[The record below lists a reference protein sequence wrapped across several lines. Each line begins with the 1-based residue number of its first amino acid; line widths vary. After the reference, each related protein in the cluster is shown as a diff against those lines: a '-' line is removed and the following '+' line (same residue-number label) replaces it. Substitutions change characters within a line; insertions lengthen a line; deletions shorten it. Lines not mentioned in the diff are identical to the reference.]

1 MSLSQLVTILSPY
14 YVCTY
19 HSNLLHLC
27 SVLDLRKVLTEMG
40 EVVDESQLRELI
52 AEVDLNKNNTI
63 EEDEF
68 LQVRTYK
75 HIQVVGA
82 WTH

>member
-1 MSLSQLVTILSPY
+1 MHGHPCFVIVTACHYLVTTLR
-14 YVCTY
+14 TY

-68 LQVRTYK
+68 LQVRTN
-75 HIQVVGA
+75 
-82 WTH
+82 THRW

>member
-1 MSLSQLVTILSPY
+1 
-14 YVCTY
+14 
-19 HSNLLHLC
+19 
-27 SVLDLRKVLTEMG
+27 MG